1 MIRIGAGVG
10 IGILAYLV
18 TTVLK
23 NMIDEVGVGVPFDES
38 MVNEKKRA
46 RRLSVIFYEYYT
58 DLI

>member
-23 NMIDEVGVGVPFDES
+23 NMIDEVGVPFDES

-46 RRLSVIFYEYYT
+46 RRLSVIFY
-58 DLI
+58 